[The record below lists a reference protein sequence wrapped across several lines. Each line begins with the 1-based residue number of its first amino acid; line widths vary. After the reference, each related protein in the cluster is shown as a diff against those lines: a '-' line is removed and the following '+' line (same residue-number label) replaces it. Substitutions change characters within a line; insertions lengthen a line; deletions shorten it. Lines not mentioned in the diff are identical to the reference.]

1 MQPKSISKLNVMK
14 KKSIILLTLLA
25 LTVGSVKAQ
34 WFDFSQNMTD
44 VTIGLNLGVV
54 GYHFDGQIDKTYA
67 GLGGG
72 VSFSLLGVYMDFMYQ
87 SPEHKWDRTVTMDE
101 YPDQTA
107 LTINVGYKIPVLPW
121 LNLTPMIGYS
131 NETYGRTLGNSIGVD
146 TENHSIYHDYVRDG
160 VFNHFNYGA
169 GLSVKP
175 INWLEIGGVCT
186 SHAVYGNISVNL
198 MKFKK

>member
-1 MQPKSISKLNVMK
+1 MK
-14 KKSIILLTLLA
+14 KKSIILFTLLA

-34 WFDFSQNMTD
+34 WFDFSRNMEDATL
-44 VTIGLNLGVV
+44 GFNLGVV
-54 GYHFDGQIDKTYA
+54 GYHFNGQIDKTYT
-67 GLGGG
+67 GLGAGAS
-72 VSFSLLGVYMDFMYQ
+72 VSLLGVYIDFIYQ
-87 SPEHKWDRTVTMDE
+87 SPEHKWDRTVTMEE
-101 YPDQTA
+101 YADQTA

>member
-1 MQPKSISKLNVMK
+1 MK
-14 KKSIILLTLLA
+14 KKSIILFTLLA

-34 WFDFSQNMTD
+34 WFDFSRNMTD

-54 GYHFDGQIDKTYA
+54 GYHFDGQINKTYA

-175 INWLEIGGVCT
+175 ISWLEVGGVCT
-186 SHAVYGNISVNL
+186 SHAVYGNLSVNL